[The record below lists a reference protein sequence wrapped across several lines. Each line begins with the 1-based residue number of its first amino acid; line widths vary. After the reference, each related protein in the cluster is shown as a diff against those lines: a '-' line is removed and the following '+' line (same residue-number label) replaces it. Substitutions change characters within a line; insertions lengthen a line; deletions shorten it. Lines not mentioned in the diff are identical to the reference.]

1 MSIKILDFWWQI
13 FFNKI
18 HYNEYWEWFL
28 SPFPNKYLP
37 WFMLILMQRFFSLT
51 VLNTMTCLKQEFLFL
66 STQTTGGKCV
76 FLFSFS
82 GANQLL
88 IIFNHIDLLP
98 LFLPYRLT
106 SDIIRSTISCIERKK
121 FMHYSLHIN
130 TCTFIWN
137 FQRSWKETLKRD
149 TIWQRQELGQEN

>member
-1 MSIKILDFWWQI
+1 M
-13 FFNKI
+13 NT
-18 HYNEYWEWFL
+18 WEWFL
-28 SPFPNKYLP
+28 SLFPNKYLP
-37 WFMLILMQRFFSLT
+37 WFKLLLTQRFFPIAA
-51 VLNTMTCLKQEFLFL
+51 LNTTTWLKQEILFL
-66 STQTTGGKCV
+66 STQPIERRCV

-106 SDIIRSTISCIERKK
+106 SDITRSTISCIERNG

-130 TCTFIWN
+130 TCTFIWS
-137 FQRSWKETLKRD
+137 FQRSQKEPPRRETS
-149 TIWQRQELGQEN
+149 WQRQELGQESYIRWK